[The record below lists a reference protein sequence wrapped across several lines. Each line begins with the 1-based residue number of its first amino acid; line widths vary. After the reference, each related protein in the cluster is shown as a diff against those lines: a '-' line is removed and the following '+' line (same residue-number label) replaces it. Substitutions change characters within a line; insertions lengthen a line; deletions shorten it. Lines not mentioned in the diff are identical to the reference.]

1 MAAASASAS
10 SHSQQEQTLPSSSAS
25 SSASSSYPH
34 FGCGIANLGNTCF
47 INSALQCIAR
57 MRRFSEFFRTK
68 EFESIP
74 GWDSKP
80 DHLKLMCR
88 EWEDLADALRS
99 PKSAQLLPHRFYKN
113 FRMAAAV
120 EKMEWMITGQND
132 SHEFMMFLLDTLHRS
147 VSIDMREELK
157 PWLDKPSSRLLT
169 AKDNVTEELKKMSL
183 SNWAT
188 HYGKECHPKITEM
201 FHGQFLT
208 IISSNSTEERSFSF
222 EPFSSINIA
231 VPQNESVEYTI
242 QECLDGHFTTEKMT
256 GDSQW
261 ESPTKGKVDAARA
274 TRIWKCPDTLIL
286 SVKRFTMTGGK
297 VRTMIKYPLE
307 GLDMSPHCIGPSLQ
321 RNNNLYDLTGVI
333 IHMGMLFGGHYL
345 CLCRN
350 PGGNWVVAN
359 DTEVRRIDIRAVVN
373 QRDAYT
379 LIYQRR
385 QILEEDDLA
394 DKLCY
399 VKYQETS
406 SVSSTKSEGNDN
418 SNIDTV
424 SNG

>member
-1 MAAASASAS
+1 MAAASAS
-10 SHSQQEQTLPSSSAS
+10 SHSQEEQQQPSTLLSLSV
-25 SSASSSYPH
+25 SYPH

-74 GWDSKP
+74 GWHTKP
-80 DHLKLMCR
+80 EHLKLMCR
-88 EWEDLADALRS
+88 EWEDLSDALRS
-99 PKSAQLLPHRFYKN
+99 PKSAHLLPHRFYKN

-157 PWLDKPSSRLLT
+157 AWLDKPSSRLLT
-169 AKDNVTEELKKMSL
+169 PKDNVTEELKKMSL

-188 HYGKECHPKITEM
+188 HYGKECNPKITEM

-242 QECLDGHFTTEKMT
+242 QECLDGHFTTEKME

-274 TRIWKCPDTLIL
+274 TRIWKCPDVLIL
-286 SVKRFTMTGGK
+286 SIKRFTMTGGK

-307 GLDMSPHCIGPSLQ
+307 GLDMRPYCIGPSLQ
-321 RNNNLYDLTGVI
+321 KNNSIYDLTGVI

-359 DTEVRRIDIRAVVN
+359 DTDVRKVDIRAVAN

-379 LIYQRR
+379 LIYQRH

-394 DKLCY
+394 DKLWY
-399 VKYQETS
+399 NEYQASETQKCLGKEEES
-406 SVSSTKSEGNDN
+406 GST
-418 SNIDTV
+418 
-424 SNG
+424 

>member
-1 MAAASASAS
+1 MAAAAAASEQPVPDS
-10 SHSQQEQTLPSSSAS
+10 SPVSNQKKSV
-25 SSASSSYPH
+25 YPN

-57 MRRFSEFFRTK
+57 MRRFSEFFRNK

-80 DHLKLMCR
+80 EHLKLMCR
-88 EWEDLADALRS
+88 EWEDLSDALRS
-99 PKSAQLLPHRFYKN
+99 PKSAHLLPNRFYKN

-147 VSIDMREELK
+147 ISIDMREELK
-157 PWLDKPSSRLLT
+157 PWLDKPSSRLLSTNDNIT
-169 AKDNVTEELKKMSL
+169 ATLNTMSL
-183 SNWAT
+183 SSWAT

-201 FHGQFLT
+201 LHGQFLT
-208 IISSNSTEERSFSF
+208 IISSNSTDERSFSF

-231 VPQNESVEYTI
+231 VPENASVEYSI
-242 QECLDGHFTTEKMT
+242 QECLDRHFTTEKMT

-274 TRIWKCPDTLIL
+274 TRIWKCPDVLII
-286 SVKRFTMTGGK
+286 SIKRFTMSGGK
-297 VRTMIKYPLE
+297 VRTMINYPLE
-307 GLDMSPHCIGPSLQ
+307 GLDMKSYCIGPSLESK
-321 RNNNLYDLTGVI
+321 NTVYDLTGII
-333 IHMGMLFGGHYL
+333 IHLGILFGGHYL

-359 DTEVRRIDIRAVVN
+359 DIKVQPIDIKTLIN
-373 QRDAYT
+373 KTETKQDSYT

-385 QILEEDDLA
+385 SMLIEDDLA
-394 DKLCY
+394 DKEWY
-399 VKYQETS
+399 EKYQKEMEVSPTQNGKDS
-406 SVSSTKSEGNDN
+406 SS
-418 SNIDTV
+418 
-424 SNG
+424 

>member
-1 MAAASASAS
+1 MAAASSEATEP
-10 SHSQQEQTLPSSSAS
+10 QQD
-25 SSASSSYPH
+25 YPH

-68 EFESIP
+68 EFESNP
-74 GWDSKP
+74 GWATKP
-80 DHLKLMCR
+80 EHLKLMCR
-88 EWEDLADALRS
+88 EWEDLSDALRS
-99 PKSAQLLPHRFYKN
+99 PKSAHLLPHRFYKN

-132 SHEFMMFLLDTLHRS
+132 SHEFMMFLLDILHRS
-147 VSIDMREELK
+147 VSVDMPEDMK
-157 PWLDKPSSRLLT
+157 CWIDKPSSRLLT
-169 AKDNVTEELKKMSL
+169 SKENVTEELQKMSL

-188 HYGKECHPKITEM
+188 HYVKEWHPKITEI

-208 IISSNSTEERSFSF
+208 IISSNSTDERSFSF

-231 VPQNESVEYTI
+231 VPENESIEYTI
-242 QECLDGHFTTEKMT
+242 QECLDRHFTTEKMN

-274 TRIWKCPDTLIL
+274 TRIWKSPDVLIL
-286 SVKRFTMTGGK
+286 SIKRFTMSGGK

-307 GLDMSPHCIGPSLQ
+307 GLDMSPYCIGPSLHKK
-321 RNNNLYDLTGVI
+321 NNIYDLTGVV
-333 IHMGMLFGGHYL
+333 IHMGILFGGHYL

-359 DTEVRRIDIRAVVN
+359 DMTVKRLDPKSVEN
-373 QRDAYT
+373 HRDAYT

-385 QILEEDDLA
+385 EILSEDDLA
-394 DKLCY
+394 DKTWY
-399 VKYQETS
+399 SQYKVET
-406 SVSSTKSEGNDN
+406 KAPE
-418 SNIDTV
+418 TV
-424 SNG
+424 SNKESEKSE